1 MKIPKSHFGTV
12 RDVTK
17 NATAI
22 ARAVAAGTSWNAA
35 VGEEFFDTDTVD
47 GLILVGTDDSAFA
60 KQPGFL
66 IGLVLETVWLRVTA
80 RAAKNGQPGDAER
93 ADERLFNE
101 ALTTDWGVLALL
113 CGTNFSFLERDGR
126 RVHPLF
132 EAALRHWPTYE
143 AVGRRFTTSGLTS
156 DVIWQVPNGMHHML
170 SSLGV
175 PEKEVDLDRTTGPT
189 ELLRFLRND

>member
-80 RAAKNGQPGDAER
+80 RAAAVR
-93 ADERLFNE
+93 ARHAPL
-101 ALTTDWGVLALL
+101 VQRP
-113 CGTNFSFLERDGR
+113 RDR
-126 RVHPLF
+126 R
-132 EAALRHWPTYE
+132 RS
-143 AVGRRFTTSGLTS
+143 SG
-156 DVIWQVPNGMHHML
+156 
-170 SSLGV
+170 
-175 PEKEVDLDRTTGPT
+175 
-189 ELLRFLRND
+189 